1 MARIGKPRT
10 EIVRSDP
17 EYTKWIKQMSRLKS
31 VQENEDIRPS
41 RITQAIFNLRNV
53 YPIDEQIKRAKLGR
67 WKSK

>member
-1 MARIGKPRT
+1 MARIGKART

-53 YPIDEQIKRAKLGR
+53 YPIDEQIKRAKLGK